1 MFYGGNVL
9 SSKANCP
16 LSADKELSALSMVN
30 EAIRSIGLGE
40 KQRINAIWLE
50 VTGCSGN
57 IISLL
62 DATDP
67 DAVFFLREMVNLTY
81 NNSIMAKEGERAFE
95 EFLMTLETEFILF
108 VDGAVALKKEG
119 NYNIV
124 AKYKGN
130 DVTALDAVKM
140 AGEKAKYVLAVGTCA
155 SSGGISAAR
164 PNPSESVSISA
175 VLQREVI
182 NLPGCLC
189 NPAWVIGT
197 LAHIITRGRPE
208 LDTQNRPIL
217 FYGVTIHDRCPRRSF
232 FDKGIFARTLGEETC
247 MFKLGCRGP
256 VTRADCPRRKWNG
269 RVNWPIGDNTPC
281 IGCAN
286 FAFPDGMEP
295 FVRY

>member
-1 MFYGGNVL
+1 MN
-9 SSKANCP
+9 SKATCP
-16 LSADKELSALSMVN
+16 LSTHKELSALSIVN
-30 EAIRSIGLGE
+30 EAIRSIKAGE
-40 KQRINAIWLE
+40 NRKINAIWLE
-50 VTGCSGN
+50 ATGCSGN

-62 DATDP
+62 NATDP
-67 DAVFFLREMVNLTY
+67 DVIFFLREMVNLTY
-81 NNSIMAKEGERAFE
+81 NNSIMAKEGESAFE
-95 EFLMTLETEFILF
+95 EFLRTLETEFILL
-108 VDGAVALKKEG
+108 VDGAVALKKNG

-124 AKYKGN
+124 AKYKGQN
-130 DVTALDAVKM
+130 ITALDAVKM
-140 AGEKAKYVLAVGTCA
+140 AGERAKYVLAVGTCA

-164 PNPSESVSISA
+164 PNPSECASLSN
-175 VLQREVI
+175 VLKREVI
-182 NLPGCLC
+182 NLPGCPC

-197 LAHIITRGRPE
+197 LAHIITKGKPE
-208 LDTQNRPIL
+208 VDNRNRPIL

-232 FDKGIFARTLGEETC
+232 FNNGIFAKKLGEETC

-256 VTRADCPRRKWNG
+256 ITRTDCPTRKWNG